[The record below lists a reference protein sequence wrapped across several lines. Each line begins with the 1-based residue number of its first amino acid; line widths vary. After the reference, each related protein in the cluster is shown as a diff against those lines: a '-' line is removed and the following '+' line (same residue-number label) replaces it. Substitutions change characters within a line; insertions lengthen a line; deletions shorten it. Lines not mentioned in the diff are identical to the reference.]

1 MAKIEISAF
10 CAGVVIGAIFAGVFL
25 ISLAL
30 ADEKHKA
37 KEKQEDY
44 ACQSS
49 CKIISQYI
57 SDIHNMESEAEFYKS
72 YSAEL
77 SRQNRELLLVVNG
90 KEKDNED

>member
-10 CAGVVIGAIFAGVFL
+10 CAGVVIGAILAGVFL
-25 ISLAL
+25 ILLAL

-44 ACQSS
+44 ACQNS
-49 CKIISQYI
+49 CKIINQYI
-57 SDIHNMESEAEFYKS
+57 NDVHNVESEAEFYKS

-77 SRQNRELLLVVNG
+77 SRQNRELLLIVNERE
-90 KEKDNED
+90 KENED

>member
-10 CAGVVIGAIFAGVFL
+10 CAGVVIGAIFTGVFL

-49 CKIISQYI
+49 CKIINQYI
-57 SDIHNMESEAEFYKS
+57 DDVHNAESEAEFYKS

-77 SRQNRELLLVVNG
+77 SRQNRELLHIVNERK
-90 KEKDNED
+90 KENED

>member
-57 SDIHNMESEAEFYKS
+57 DDVHNAESEAEFYKS

-77 SRQNRELLLVVNG
+77 SRQNRELLLIVNG
-90 KEKDNED
+90 EKENED

>member
-10 CAGVVIGAIFAGVFL
+10 CVGVVIGAIFAGVFL

-37 KEKQEDY
+37 NEKQEDY

-57 SDIHNMESEAEFYKS
+57 DDVHNAESEAEFYKS

-77 SRQNRELLLVVNG
+77 SRQNRELLLIINERK
-90 KEKDNED
+90 KENED

>member
-37 KEKQEDY
+37 KEK
-44 ACQSS
+44 
-49 CKIISQYI
+49 
-57 SDIHNMESEAEFYKS
+57 
-72 YSAEL
+72 
-77 SRQNRELLLVVNG
+77 
-90 KEKDNED
+90 

>member
-1 MAKIEISAF
+1 MVKIEISAF
-10 CAGVVIGAIFAGVFL
+10 CAGMVIGAIFAGVFL

-37 KEKQEDY
+37 KEKQDDY

-49 CKIISQYI
+49 CKIINQYI
-57 SDIHNMESEAEFYKS
+57 DDVHNVESEAEFYKS

-77 SRQNRELLLVVNG
+77 SRQNRELLLIVNERE
-90 KEKDNED
+90 KENED

>member
-25 ISLAL
+25 ILLAL
-30 ADEKHKA
+30 ADGKHKA

-57 SDIHNMESEAEFYKS
+57 DDVHNAESEAEFYKS

-77 SRQNRELLLVVNG
+77 SRQNREFLLIVNERG
-90 KEKDNED
+90 KNED

>member
-25 ISLAL
+25 ILLAL

-44 ACQSS
+44 ACQNS
-49 CKIISQYI
+49 CKIINQYI
-57 SDIHNMESEAEFYKS
+57 DDVHNVESEAEFYKS

-77 SRQNRELLLVVNG
+77 SRQNRELLRIVNERK
-90 KEKDNED
+90 KENED

>member
-10 CAGVVIGAIFAGVFL
+10 CAGVVIGAIFAGVFF

-49 CKIISQYI
+49 CKIINQYI
-57 SDIHNMESEAEFYKS
+57 DDVHNAESEAEFYKS

-77 SRQNRELLLVVNG
+77 SRQNRELLLIVNG
-90 KEKDNED
+90 EKENED

>member
-44 ACQSS
+44 ACQNS
-49 CKIISQYI
+49 CKIINQYI
-57 SDIHNMESEAEFYKS
+57 DDVHNVESEAEFYKS

-77 SRQNRELLLVVNG
+77 SRQNRELLRIVDERK
-90 KEKDNED
+90 KENED